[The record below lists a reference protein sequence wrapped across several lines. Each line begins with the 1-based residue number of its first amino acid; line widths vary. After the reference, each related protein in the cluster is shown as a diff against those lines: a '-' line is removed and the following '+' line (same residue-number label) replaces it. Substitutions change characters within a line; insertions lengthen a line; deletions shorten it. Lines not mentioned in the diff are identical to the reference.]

1 MPAEPAAP
9 ATALRRHGFSEA
21 DFDALAGGGGS
32 TRVLHGLWQAE
43 RSHRLLMIDLF
54 LDLLRESPWLVG
66 PLEATDEPW
75 RLLVEADRRAHD
87 TVEELLMAPETGLWL
102 GGALRALRST
112 APPASEPLWVEAGHF
127 HALAAAAALR
137 TGAAFTLGVPSRY
150 GTVSLP
156 GVGRAVVP
164 GAAPWGRAR
173 VTAGADEV
181 TVEIEGRT
189 VRVTAPYTAPGPGWE
204 PARTITLVSP
214 GAPRSVLLDDLGPH
228 RIVPTAEG
236 RPPGR
241 LPADEA
247 ERWTE
252 LLHEAAPLLA
262 AADAQSA
269 TDVGVL
275 LRSLEPVERKGVE
288 RLPSATSGDG
298 AGRLASA
305 RPPDAEQL
313 AAVLAHEIQ
322 HTKLSMLMHLYQL
335 YEPDDDTLFYT
346 PWRDEPRPLRGLLQ
360 GVYAFTAVTRFWRGR
375 ALSPVDDHATAG
387 FEYALWRRQLLRVLR
402 DFETHKGLTELGRR
416 LVRRLG
422 ESVAQGEHPARFGPV
437 DAMARDAADHHTMS
451 WRLHHLEPD
460 PATVTALAGAWPAPL
475 TPMPAAAARL
485 CPDTGVPRLD
495 VMAALYRSRLAE
507 PEGPASGLPRGTRP
521 AHTLHVRGDAAGA
534 VGAAVAAL
542 VKGGA
547 ERSSWAD
554 LLLALRAQGPGA
566 PGRVA
571 RKQPELARA
580 VDRALSR
587 RDGAGPGPVALVT
600 WLDGLAPAPREP
612 VGD

>member
-1 MPAEPAAP
+1 MSAEPVRPAAP
-9 ATALRRHGFSEA
+9 LRRHGFSEA

-32 TRVLHGLWQAE
+32 TRVLQGLWQAE

-54 LDLLRESPWLVG
+54 LDLLRDSPWLVG
-66 PLEATDEPW
+66 PLDPADEPW
-75 RLLVEADRRAHD
+75 RLLVEADRCAHD

-102 GGALRALRST
+102 GGALRTLRGT
-112 APPASEPLWVEAGHF
+112 APPASAPLWVETGHF

-137 TGAAFTLGVPSRY
+137 TGAAFTLGVPARH

-164 GAAPWGRAR
+164 GGAPWGRAR
-173 VTAGADEV
+173 VTAGAAEV
-181 TVEIEGRT
+181 TVEVEGRT
-189 VRVTAPYTAPGPGWE
+189 VRVAAPYTAPGPGWE
-204 PARTITLVSP
+204 PARRITLVSP
-214 GAPRSVLLDDLGPH
+214 GAPRPVLLDDLGPH
-228 RIVPTAEG
+228 RIVPTAGG

-241 LPADEA
+241 LSPEEA

-262 AADAQSA
+262 SADAQSA

-275 LRSLEPVERKGVE
+275 LRSLEPVERKGGE
-288 RLPSATSGDG
+288 RLPSATAGDG
-298 AGRLASA
+298 AGRLAAA

-335 YEPDDDTLFYT
+335 YEPDDTTLFYT

-375 ALSPVDDHATAG
+375 ALSPVRDHAPAR
-387 FEYALWRRQLLRVLR
+387 FEYALWRRQLLRVLG
-402 DFETHKGLTELGRR
+402 DLETHKGLTELGRR
-416 LVRRLG
+416 LVRRLA
-422 ESVAQGEHPARFGPV
+422 ENVAEGEHPARFGPV

-451 WRLHHLEPD
+451 WRLHHLKPD
-460 PATVTALAGAWPAPL
+460 PATVAALADAWPAPL

-485 CPDTGVPRLD
+485 CPDSEVPRLD
-495 VMAALYRSRLAE
+495 VVAALYRSRLAGSD
-507 PEGPASGLPRGTRP
+507 GPAAKPPCGTRP
-521 AHTLHVRGDAAGA
+521 AHTLHVDGDAAGA

-542 VKGGA
+542 VSGGA

-554 LLLALRAQGPGA
+554 LLLALRAEGAGA

-571 RKQPELARA
+571 REQPELARA
-580 VDRALSR
+580 VHRALGR
-587 RDGAGPGPVALVT
+587 RDGAGPGPVAFVT
-600 WLDGLAPAPREP
+600 WLDGLAPAL
-612 VGD
+612 